1 MKILFIGQK
10 GIPATFG
17 GIEVHVDGLSRGLA
31 EAGHDVE
38 VYVRKWY
45 TPKDLKRHHGV
56 RLIHLPTLRT
66 KHLDASIHSLLCSVH
81 ALFQRADI
89 IHYHALGPTVFSIL
103 PRLFGK
109 KVVSTVHRLDWD
121 TEKWG
126 AFARLFLK
134 MGEYLSARV
143 PHRTIVVSEDL
154 RRYYLNRYGVK
165 TVHVSHGVEKTA
177 PRLAC
182 LIREKYGLTGSDYI
196 LFLGRIVPEK
206 RVDWLIRSF
215 RQVKR
220 PGPDGKTVKLVIAGG
235 SSATEGYVQNVKA
248 LSSGDPE
255 ILFTGFVTGME
266 KEELL
271 SNTLL
276 FVLPSRL
283 EGFPIAL
290 MEAKGYGRCCLA
302 SDIPPHRE
310 AILSGLDGMLFDANR
325 LEDLTLKLQQLLENP
340 GKVEVLGENA
350 RKGVEQGPSWK
361 NITET
366 TETIYREILREGLKK
381 GPNNAEGKRPVA
393 AKRPETI

>member
-17 GIEVHVDGLSRGLA
+17 GIEYHVDGLSRGLA

-66 KHLDASIHSLLCSVH
+66 KHLDASIHSLLCSIH
-81 ALFQRADI
+81 ALFRRADI
-89 IHYHALGPTVFSIL
+89 LHYHALGPTVFSFL
-103 PRLFGK
+103 PRMFGK

-126 AFARLFLK
+126 VFARLFLK
-134 MGEYLSARV
+134 MGEYLSIRI

-154 RRYYLNRYGVK
+154 RRYFLNRYGAE
-165 TVHVSHGVEKTA
+165 TVHVSHGVEKPM
-177 PRLAC
+177 PRPAC
-182 LIREKYGLTGSDYI
+182 LIREKYGLTGNDYI

-215 RQVKR
+215 QQVNR
-220 PGPDGKTVKLVIAGG
+220 SGPDGKPVRLVIAGG
-235 SSATEGYVQNVKA
+235 SSATEDYVQNVKT
-248 LSSGDPE
+248 LSSGDPG
-255 ILFTGFVTGME
+255 ILFTGFVTGIE

-271 SNTLL
+271 SNAFI

-290 MEAKGYGRCCLA
+290 LEAKGYGRCCLA

-310 AILSGLDGMLFDANR
+310 AISDGVDGMLFDANR
-325 LEDLTLKLQQLLENP
+325 REDLTLKLQQLLENP
-340 GKVEVLGENA
+340 EQVEVLGKSA
-350 RKGVEQGPSWK
+350 GKGVEHSPSWK
-361 NITET
+361 NVVET
-366 TETIYREILREGLKK
+366 TETLYREILREG
-381 GPNNAEGKRPVA
+381 
-393 AKRPETI
+393 